1 MTMNKYEVLHSYTTV
16 EVHIVPAENEDQAKE
31 LAMAGE
37 YFYKTYDGDYDDE
50 ITVIQIEEEDDED
63 HNNKE

>member
-1 MTMNKYEVLHSYTTV
+1 MNKYEVLQGYSMV

-31 LAMAGE
+31 LAMTGE

-50 ITVIQIEEEDDED
+50 LTVTQIEEE
-63 HNNKE
+63 K